1 MADEIKISTSQLYK
15 NLFVRFWRL
24 LIQPAKEWASIKSE
38 DKSFNEVLSDFALPL
53 MGLSTVATFVGFV
66 INHQGFN
73 AELSMKHATLVFV
86 SLFGGLYLVF
96 FIMGLILS
104 IKGLRR
110 REVMALAT
118 YSSSL
123 WYVVTFIIAVIP
135 ELVGIYLIIFYSI
148 YIIHIGVEQYMA
160 QTNRGYQIFMT
171 LLLFL
176 LVHLTPFIIKFTL
189 LKFITL

>member
-38 DKSFNEVLSDFALPL
+38 DKSFNAVLSDFALPL

-96 FIMGLILS
+96 FIMSLILS
-104 IKGLRR
+104 MKGLRR

-148 YIIHIGVEQYMA
+148 YIIHIGVEQYMT

-176 LVHLTPFIIKFTL
+176 LVHLTPSIIKFTL